1 MRDPVRWVLLALLIF
16 AVYHSYRQGDDLA
29 QVCEL
34 TGPHDV
40 SVPHPATPQEEITK
54 ICLGH

>member
-1 MRDPVRWVLLALLIF
+1 MRDPVRWVLLVLLIF

-40 SVPHPATPQEEITK
+40 SVPHPATTQEEITN
-54 ICLGH
+54 ICLRH

>member
-40 SVPHPATPQEEITK
+40 SVSHPATTQEEITN